1 VLIGQ
6 GQHPTDAQSQDRG
19 TQGAIQGGRKEVMSE
34 SKFTPGPWA
43 AIEIEEGLFHVHS
56 PKGERHNPV
65 PVAVLD
71 HHRDGH
77 EATRTVT
84 TPANAH
90 LIAAAPEMYEALQRL
105 MPHPLTGNPSE
116 KTLREFWE
124 YEKSQGRGEAEDV
137 LFAMDAIAK
146 AEGRQ

>member
-1 VLIGQ
+1 MTE
-6 GQHPTDAQSQDRG
+6 P
-19 TQGAIQGGRKEVMSE
+19 
-34 SKFTPGPWA
+34 KFTPGPWA

-90 LIAAAPEMYEALQRL
+90 LIAAAPDMYEALKRV
-105 MPHPLTGNPSE
+105 MEN
-116 KTLREFWE
+116 KWE
-124 YEKSQGRGEAEDV
+124 PDKYLINV
-137 LFAMDAIAK
+137 LQAIAK
-146 AEGRQ
+146 AEGRND

>member
-1 VLIGQ
+1 
-6 GQHPTDAQSQDRG
+6 
-19 TQGAIQGGRKEVMSE
+19 MSDT
-34 SKFTPGPWA
+34 KFTPGPWA

-65 PVAVLD
+65 PVAVID

-90 LIAAAPEMYEALQRL
+90 LIAAAPDMYEALTKMAADDAFAEL
-105 MPHPLTGNPSE
+105 CAGI
-116 KTLREFWE
+116 
-124 YEKSQGRGEAEDV
+124 GEEPQWLKDARS
-137 LFAMDAIAK
+137 AIAK
-146 AEGRQ
+146 AEGK